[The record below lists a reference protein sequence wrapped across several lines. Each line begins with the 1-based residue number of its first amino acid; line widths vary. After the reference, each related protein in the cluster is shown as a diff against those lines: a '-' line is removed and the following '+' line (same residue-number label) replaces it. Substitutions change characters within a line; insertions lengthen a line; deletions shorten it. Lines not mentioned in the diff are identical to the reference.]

1 MTTQQDQTIEQPIPT
16 FGDANF
22 KPATHADDED
32 LAALEAAA
40 AKGADEPEQDEAPT
54 ETDAQEQTET
64 TEAPEAPQAAEP
76 PKGADKP
83 RMIPI
88 ERLNE
93 VIADRNKLREEMAE
107 IRGMVAGLAV
117 TKGQQASPA
126 APDPEPETPQSRI
139 EKLEAEVGTLAERYD
154 SGALSFAEYEKARR
168 AIDRQITRLELEADQ
183 PRTGERPDDTY
194 LREQTDRLN
203 EEFPV
208 LKSITAADIK
218 AIVPLAERQAEKDGI
233 DFAGNSLRFRRYVAE
248 TAQRIYGSA
257 TQQQQKPPAAGADA
271 QDGNPKPGIAAARK
285 VEQARNAPP
294 NLNNL
299 SVSGRATQVGEYT
312 PQRVA
317 AMSDDELALLPDAV
331 LAKLAGA
338 GR

>member
-40 AKGADEPEQDEAPT
+40 AKGADEPEQDEEQT
-54 ETDAQEQTET
+54 ETDAQDQTET
-64 TEAPEAPQAAEP
+64 VEESATQQAAQP
-76 PKGADKP
+76 PKGSDKP

-126 APDPEPETPQSRI
+126 AQDPEPETPQSRI
-139 EKLEAEVGTLAERYD
+139 EKLEAEAATLAERYD
-154 SGALSFAEYEKARR
+154 GGSLSFADYEKARR
-168 AIDRQITRLELEADQ
+168 TIDRQITRLELEADQ
-183 PRTGERPDDTY
+183 SRMTERSDDTY
-194 LREQTDRLN
+194 LREQTDRLEN
-203 EEFPV
+203 DFPV
-208 LKSITAADIK
+208 LKSITADDIK
-218 AIVPLAERQAEKDGI
+218 AIVPLAQRQAEKDGI

-257 TQQQQKPPAAGADA
+257 TQQQTSPAAGADA
-271 QDGNPKPGIAAARK
+271 QDGNPKPGNATARK

-299 SVSGRATQVGEYT
+299 SVSGRATQAGEYT

>member
-22 KPATHADDED
+22 KPATHADDEA
-32 LAALEAAA
+32 LADLEAAA

-64 TEAPEAPQAAEP
+64 TEATAAPQAAEP

-117 TKGQQASPA
+117 TRGQQASPA
-126 APDPEPETPQSRI
+126 APEPETPQSRI
-139 EKLEAEVGTLAERYD
+139 EKLEAEVVTLAERYD
-154 SGALSFAEYEKARR
+154 GGSLSFADYEKARR
-168 AIDRQITRLELEADQ
+168 AIDKQITRLELEIDQ
-183 PRTGERPDDTY
+183 PRTAERPDDSY
-194 LREQTDRLN
+194 LREQTDRL
-203 EEFPV
+203 EDEFPV
-208 LKSITAADIK
+208 LKSITADDIK
-218 AIVPLAERQAEKDGI
+218 AIVPLATRQAERDGVDI
-233 DFAGNSLRFRRYVAE
+233 AGNTLRYRRYVAQ
-248 TAQRIYGSA
+248 TAQRIYGEA
-257 TQQQQKPPAAGADA
+257 TQQQKPPAAGADA
-271 QDGNPKPGIAAARK
+271 QDGNPKPGTAAARK

-299 SVSGRATQVGEYT
+299 SVSGRASQAGEYT